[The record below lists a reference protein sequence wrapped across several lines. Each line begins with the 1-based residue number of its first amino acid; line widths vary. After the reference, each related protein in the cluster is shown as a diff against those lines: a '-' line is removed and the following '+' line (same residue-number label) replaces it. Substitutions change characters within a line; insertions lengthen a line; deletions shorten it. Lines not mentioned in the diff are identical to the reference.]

1 MRDERLLQKAFVF
14 LVLLGACSAQP
25 NVDVDV
31 GSADPSPR
39 VHGSGSLLPGA
50 MNPASADGR
59 PACSSGP
66 NDDQDHDGYTVAQG
80 DCNDCDAHINP
91 GAYDVPGNGVDED
104 CSGRA
109 DDEPTACEG
118 STADDA
124 TADDAS
130 AGARALG
137 LCRSSTAD
145 GRTWGVLTARWA
157 FPDGSTAS
165 LTPAQMGS
173 LFGQGRCVS
182 GGGGEGSPPHPRSHS
197 ILASFGPHVTPR
209 DGQTM
214 LALSSGVARAEAVDG
229 SPQRAHM
236 CTRSKTPDGFPISS
250 AAACPNQ
257 HIADTSDANDGV
269 ALELEIRAP
278 SNAYGFSFD
287 FDFYT
292 YEYPQYV
299 CSRFNDFF
307 VALLDSR
314 HPSTP
319 ANKDISFDKRGNPVS
334 VNNAF
339 VEVCSPG
346 VAGGKTFACPLGRTE
361 LQGTG
366 FDTPANSAATG
377 WLRTHAQIVPGETF
391 KLRLA
396 VWDMGDE
403 VLDTTVL
410 VDNFQWVVE
419 PGQATSGTE
428 RVY

>member
-1 MRDERLLQKAFVF
+1 MHSKLLPSVF
-14 LVLLGACSAQP
+14 FLFLGACSAQP
-25 NVDVDV
+25 NV
-31 GSADPSPR
+31 GSADPAPA
-39 VHGSGSLLPGA
+39 VQKGSGTLLPG
-50 MNPASADGR
+50 PLEPSSADGR
-59 PACSSGP
+59 QVCSSGP
-66 NDDQDHDGYTVAQG
+66 DDDQDHDGYTVAQG
-80 DCNDCDAHINP
+80 DCNDCDAHVNP
-91 GAYDVPGNGVDED
+91 GAIDVPGNNVDED

-109 DDEPTACEG
+109 DDEPMACEG
-118 STADDA
+118 STDADA
-124 TADDAS
+124 LT
-130 AGARALG
+130 GAYALG
-137 LCRSSTAD
+137 LCRTTTAAA
-145 GRTWGVLTARWA
+145 RTWGVLAARWV

-165 LTPAQMGS
+165 LTPLQMGT
-173 LFGQGRCVS
+173 LFGQGTCVS
-182 GGGGEGSPPHPRSHS
+182 GGGGAGAPPHPRSHS
-197 ILASFGPHVTPR
+197 VLASFGHVTPR
-209 DGQTM
+209 DGQTL
-214 LALSSGVARAEAVDG
+214 LALSSGVAQAAAVDR
-229 SPQRAHM
+229 SPQRAEM
-236 CTRSKTPDGFPISS
+236 CTRSKTPAGFPVSS

-257 HIADTSDANDGV
+257 HIADTNDANDGV

-319 ANKDISFDKRGNPVS
+319 ANKNISFDKRGNPVS

-346 VAGGKTFACPLGRTE
+346 VAGGKTFTCPLGRTE
-361 LQGTG
+361 LEGTG

-396 VWDMGDE
+396 IWDMGDE
-403 VLDTTVL
+403 VLDSTVL
-410 VDNFQWVVE
+410 LDNFQWTVE
-419 PGQATSGTE
+419 PGQATTGTE
-428 RVY
+428 RVTVY